1 MVLTLQGPHQ
11 SPVTCWWDML
21 PPLCGVSSSQL
32 QNLPLSSMEVPGD
45 GRMLIGHILP
55 GIPLCSQGP
64 AGIPKAQPFILMP
77 CTHLLQAFLAPLS
90 KFSVSM
96 ACHYCVCRVGTP
108 PSLNQRERCEN
119 LLLCSPFS
127 EKTQN
132 KSISVHLLPAQPREG
147 LSSADPCLVS
157 QGFLLY
163 LKGGAALSWDCPPHL
178 PVRTQ
183 SIANGKHS
191 SLAYAE
197 NKCVDSR

>member
-147 LSSADPCLVS
+147 LSSADPCRLSRLPTLLEGWSCTFLGLSTPPAS
-157 QGFLLY
+157 QDPIHS
-163 LKGGAALSWDCPPHL
+163 KWKTQLSCL
-178 PVRTQ
+178 CR
-183 SIANGKHS
+183 K
-191 SLAYAE
+191 
-197 NKCVDSR
+197 